1 MGNGSGPEEGAALRW
16 TWRGRGTRPEAVTEG
31 LLAPFSPSRGQP
43 RAPRTHLGGHPR
55 LGHPDTSDMC
65 TLQPGISG
73 ILLCRR
79 ENVIYIYIEIIIIRR
94 KAAERIFKAVDKL
107 WIRGEG
113 VQTKLK
119 KKSWHFFPPSPESTT
134 RTKYSALAVCHFY
147 TCPLEIS
154 NYNFQFHST
163 FKEHG
168 VFLL

>member
-1 MGNGSGPEEGAALRW
+1 M
-16 TWRGRGTRPEAVTEG
+16 
-31 LLAPFSPSRGQP
+31 
-43 RAPRTHLGGHPR
+43 
-55 LGHPDTSDMC
+55 
-65 TLQPGISG
+65 
-73 ILLCRR
+73 
-79 ENVIYIYIEIIIIRR
+79 
-94 KAAERIFKAVDKL
+94 FKAVDKL

-119 KKSWHFFPPSPESTT
+119 KKKNLGIFFSPSPESTT